1 MSSKSNCNVSSIKIM
16 AVDEDNISFDGTF
29 YDDLEEA
36 VTALKEYGYDPEE
49 YKFLEVD
56 IANFFRV
63 QMKAVRKEIAVR
75 IKKG

>member
-1 MSSKSNCNVSSIKIM
+1 MSRKSNCNVSSIKIM
-16 AVDEDNISFDGTF
+16 VVDEDNISFDGTF

-36 VTALKEYGYDPEE
+36 VTALKENGSDPEE

-75 IKKG
+75 LKKA